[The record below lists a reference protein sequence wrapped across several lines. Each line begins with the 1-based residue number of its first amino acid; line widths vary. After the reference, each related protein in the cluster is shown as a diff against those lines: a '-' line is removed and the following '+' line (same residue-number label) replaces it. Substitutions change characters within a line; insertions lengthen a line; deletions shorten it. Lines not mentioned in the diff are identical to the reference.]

1 MYHTLYVASLSAA
14 GGGSG
19 SEVRMRLLGIIMGNE
34 GGGGG
39 NVGGS
44 GTPGSRGGDGK
55 QRTKSNLSTV
65 VRGNLN
71 QNVDFPQT
79 HIPPILSCGSQ
90 SSMGSVKS
98 SGVESGGDA
107 SGGGGGGSVPSSVD
121 GSYALGAG
129 ATTATNKPQ
138 SRVNASNMKP
148 ARHSAKELPV
158 WLISMFLLV
167 HCEDQAFMRCT
178 SAEDERRFSNE
189 GGGSGGSSRHHQHG
203 SRPGEEN
210 EFNSMLITRS
220 LSLRTRLHAGM
231 HQNNAHCAS
240 FLLRHLRKFLLL
252 CAVPRNSEA
261 CRAIAALA
269 AQQQASEDRSLKT
282 VLSATLEE
290 LDVSQIEQKHK
301 DEHRNIGVNVQLTL
315 EELDR
320 LSLVLQAPSGG
331 PVEEPPIAIGEH
343 VLKCLAVEEM
353 EARELSGGR
362 SSAASLHRMNL
373 MNNGLVTVGDA
384 ERILR
389 KYLQDEL
396 ATAQQELEGD
406 DNENSEDVS
415 NRLSKLTINNQPLSP
430 PRSRGLSVAD
440 SIATDANTVNDS
452 NCYFKELSYRKLR
465 STTVLL
471 EPNRDFGGFTSN
483 GNTADTQS
491 VASLHSQTS
500 STHHH
505 STQQDKLQVDNESGR
520 LHDLHIADCS
530 ETHFYLLQ
538 PFEHATIAA
547 CSDCTIV
554 VGAVAGLLHI
564 VVSALKPS
572 NRISLVLNADL
583 VLHNAVGL
591 RAHNNH
597 CSCT

>member
-1 MYHTLYVASLSAA
+1 
-14 GGGSG
+14 
-19 SEVRMRLLGIIMGNE
+19 
-34 GGGGG
+34 
-39 NVGGS
+39 
-44 GTPGSRGGDGK
+44 
-55 QRTKSNLSTV
+55 
-65 VRGNLN
+65 
-71 QNVDFPQT
+71 
-79 HIPPILSCGSQ
+79 
-90 SSMGSVKS
+90 
-98 SGVESGGDA
+98 
-107 SGGGGGGSVPSSVD
+107 
-121 GSYALGAG
+121 
-129 ATTATNKPQ
+129 
-138 SRVNASNMKP
+138 
-148 ARHSAKELPV
+148 
-158 WLISMFLLV
+158 
-167 HCEDQAFMRCT
+167 
-178 SAEDERRFSNE
+178 
-189 GGGSGGSSRHHQHG
+189 
-203 SRPGEEN
+203 
-210 EFNSMLITRS
+210 
-220 LSLRTRLHAGM
+220 
-231 HQNNAHCAS
+231 
-240 FLLRHLRKFLLL
+240 
-252 CAVPRNSEA
+252 VPRNSEA

-269 AQQQASEDRSLKT
+269 AQQQAKEDRSLKT

-290 LDVSQIEQKHK
+290 LDVAQIEQKHK

-362 SSAASLHRMNL
+362 SSAQSLHRMNL
-373 MNNGLVTVGDA
+373 MHNGLVTVGDA

-389 KYLQDEL
+389 KYLEDEL

-430 PRSRGLSVAD
+430 PRSRGLSVAE
-440 SIATDANTVNDS
+440 SIATDANTLNDS
-452 NCYFKELSYRKLR
+452 SYFKELSYRKLR

-483 GNTADTQS
+483 GNNADTQS
-491 VASLHSQTS
+491 VVSIHSQTS

-505 STQQDKLQVDNESGR
+505 STQQDKLHTDNESGR

-530 ETHFYLLQ
+530 DTHFYLLQ

-564 VVSALKPS
+564 VVSA
-572 NRISLVLNADL
+572 
-583 VLHNAVGL
+583 
-591 RAHNNH
+591 
-597 CSCT
+597 